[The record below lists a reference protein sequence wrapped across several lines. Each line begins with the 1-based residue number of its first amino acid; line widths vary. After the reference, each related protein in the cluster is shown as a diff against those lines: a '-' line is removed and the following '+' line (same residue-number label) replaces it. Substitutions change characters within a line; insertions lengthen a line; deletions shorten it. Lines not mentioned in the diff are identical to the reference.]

1 MKGAASF
8 ERMDFGFERVG
19 VKSEAVE
26 FLDPSIIDLLEAH
39 AFSRL
44 MRGVL
49 YVRPG

>member
-1 MKGAASF
+1 
-8 ERMDFGFERVG
+8 MDFGFERVE

-26 FLDPSIIDLLEAH
+26 FLDPSIIGLLEAH
-39 AFSRL
+39 AFGRL